1 MRRSREEPE
10 RRQGSRKGP
19 GMLGLARSPASMD
32 RMLLGLG
39 ARRRE
44 RGGCNVTSKELDG
57 PML

>member
-10 RRQGSRKGP
+10 QRQGSRKGP

-44 RGGCNVTSKELDG
+44 RGDCNVTSKEL
-57 PML
+57 L